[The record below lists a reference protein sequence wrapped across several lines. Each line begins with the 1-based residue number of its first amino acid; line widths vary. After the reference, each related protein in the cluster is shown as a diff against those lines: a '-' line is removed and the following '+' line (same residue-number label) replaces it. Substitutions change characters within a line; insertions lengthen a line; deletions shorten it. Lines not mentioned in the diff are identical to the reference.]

1 MFKIFVGN
9 LNYRTTPEGLREI
22 FAAHGEVLDVFIGT
36 DRETGRSRGFGF
48 VTMGAK
54 ESGQAAI
61 EALNGKDFEGR
72 ALVVNEAQPR
82 APRPGGGGGGGG
94 GGFRPRGEF
103 GGGGGGR
110 GGYGGGGGG
119 GGRGGYGGGRGDFG
133 GGGRGDFGGGR
144 GGREQDRERD
154 SRREQRFDEQW

>member
-22 FAAHGEVLDVFIGT
+22 FAEHGEVLDVFIGT

-48 VTMGAK
+48 VTMGSK

-61 EALNGKDFEGR
+61 ENLNGKEFEGR

-82 APRPGGGGGGGG
+82 APRPGGGFGGGGG
-94 GGFRPRGEF
+94 GGGGRGGF
-103 GGGGGGR
+103 GGGGGSRGGYGGGGGGGR

-119 GGRGGYGGGRGDFG
+119 GGGGFG
-133 GGGRGDFGGGR
+133 GGGRGGDR
-144 GGREQDRERD
+144 DRDRE
-154 SRREQRFDEQW
+154 SRRERFDSDW